1 MYSISKGIY
10 HSLTSILHNVQ
21 ALWTWSYRVINM
33 EIEYYKII
41 KKLHLIIFLVLY
53 KIIDFWYMFKFKEPW
68 HIISV
73 VPLKNIFFDNN
84 CVGKINRNT
93 MNHIE
98 QLYFWIGSLCTGNQ
112 NRMPLYSFN
121 VQSFTC
127 YVFVWYNIVEMR
139 EKKY

>member
-1 MYSISKGIY
+1 MFKP
-10 HSLTSILHNVQ
+10 
-21 ALWTWSYRVINM
+21 YRVINM

-93 MNHIE
+93 MNHRAVIFLNQISFAQGIKTECLYIHLMCSRLHAMYLFDTILLKWERKNISHINMRVFYIIE
-98 QLYFWIGSLCTGNQ
+98 
-112 NRMPLYSFN
+112 
-121 VQSFTC
+121 
-127 YVFVWYNIVEMR
+127 
-139 EKKY
+139 EKIC

>member
-1 MYSISKGIY
+1 MSKGIY
-10 HSLTSILHNVQ
+10 HWLTSILHNVQ

-33 EIEYYKII
+33 EIE
-41 KKLHLIIFLVLY
+41 LY

-93 MNHIE
+93 MNHRAIIFLNRISFAQGIKTECLYIHLMCSRLHAMYLFDTILLKWERKNISHINMRVFYIIE
-98 QLYFWIGSLCTGNQ
+98 
-112 NRMPLYSFN
+112 
-121 VQSFTC
+121 
-127 YVFVWYNIVEMR
+127 
-139 EKKY
+139 EKIC